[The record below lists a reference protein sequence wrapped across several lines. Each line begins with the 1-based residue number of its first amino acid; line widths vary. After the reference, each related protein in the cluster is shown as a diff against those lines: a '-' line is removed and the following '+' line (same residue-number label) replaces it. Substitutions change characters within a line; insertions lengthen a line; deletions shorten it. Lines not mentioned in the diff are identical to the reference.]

1 MSEQDSDYVTE
12 SGRRDSAYT
21 PQAMQ
26 GPSLTLLDC
35 QSVRPRIQDWNTDK
49 DTPGPDFAIRAYD
62 LGGGPAGIPR
72 SLPSNSSS
80 MAYFGASFTDLTPSL
95 SSGSTG
101 SDSSV
106 QSSAAGSAVREGPLD
121 DEGRYVDATH
131 DNQSERSCSVTGR
144 RSRYTPCLY
153 QFLGC
158 KQTTFEDT
166 RGWYEHSKSHL
177 RGQAPPKNLR
187 CPYSSCTWTTSSADG
202 EVSWKKR
209 EAHLESNHDVL
220 ADGEPLCEK
229 RDAQLYEHLWRL
241 HVISSA
247 QLQELRQS
255 GRLGSDSQPYVTTE
269 KPERRRNRPVNSRT
283 NRYNNMPQR

>member
-1 MSEQDSDYVTE
+1 MSVQDSEYVTG

-26 GPSLTLLDC
+26 GPSLTLLDF
-35 QSVRPRIQDWNTDK
+35 QSVRTRIKDWNTDK
-49 DTPGPDFAIRAYD
+49 DTPVPDFAVGAYD

-80 MAYFGASFTDLTPSL
+80 MAYFGASFTELTPSL

-121 DEGRYVDATH
+121 HEGWYVDATH

-158 KQTTFEDT
+158 DQTSFEDT

-187 CPYSSCTWTTSSADG
+187 CPYSSCPWAISGADG
-202 EVSWKKR
+202 EACWRKR

-220 ADGEPLCEK
+220 ADGETLIEK
-229 RDAQLYEHLWRL
+229 RDGQLYEHLWQVRA
-241 HVISSA
+241 ISSA

-255 GRLGSDSQPYVTTE
+255 GRLGSDSQPYVTSE

-283 NRYNNMPQR
+283 NRYNNTPQR